1 MFTAQRYHM
10 FTAQRYHYR
19 ADQYSLKILQ
29 SRLLTTRAFCEFAR
43 ACAPRD
49 GAPRLAAK
57 QKISTSQRLST
68 FTKPFAERLS
78 KPQRR
83 QPHRESV
90 GKRTE
95 NTLAS
100 PQRILLRMGALRP
113 CAQHWGPRVPACL
126 SAEAALL
133 SRPRSPVCVCVCV
146 CVSGVGRK
154 TDVETVCVC
163 VCHTLCVAGHIHGQT
178 DRRNYVPGG

>member
-90 GKRTE
+90 GKSTE
-95 NTLAS
+95 NTFENGCLAAMRS
-100 PQRILLRMGALRP
+100 TLGAKSASMSVSRGCFTVSSTQP
-113 CAQHWGPRVPACL
+113 C
-126 SAEAALL
+126 
-133 SRPRSPVCVCVCV
+133 VCVCVCV
-146 CVSGVGRK
+146 CVRGGQKDRCRNSVR
-154 TDVETVCVC
+154 VCVSYTVCGGT
-163 VCHTLCVAGHIHGQT
+163 HTRT
-178 DRRNYVPGG
+178 D